1 MMMRASIERR
11 LLITTACLFLVIGS
25 VLALS
30 VGVYARRAADEA
42 FDRVLAASALSIAD
56 TVGIEEGAVTVDIPY
71 SAFAILGTSRLNRVF
86 YRITA
91 PDGSLVTGSP
101 ILALNIEAAQDE
113 KLHLHNSV
121 YRGDPVR
128 IASVQR
134 YRADTATGSGGWVGI
149 MVAETREARQELAGQ
164 LTVNGIL
171 PAVAIALV
179 SCGLILVSVRS
190 AFSPLRLIESNLRA
204 RRPSDLSRI
213 DQKVPIEVSALVS
226 ALNEF
231 MDRLGSVLDGIKR
244 VTADAAHQLRTP
256 LAAIQAQAEVG
267 LEEAQ
272 DPQMRYRLSRIHHNA
287 REAGLLATMLLSD
300 ATTMHRLETQ
310 ERVIVDFGQTIV
322 DALQLLRA
330 ESTFASLVQSLV
342 LVIQEDPVLVVA
354 EAVVLREMVRNV
366 IENAFIHAPG
376 PTLVEL
382 AVLEGRA
389 VLKVMDRGPGIP
401 DDAKHK
407 VFQRFARA
415 HARQPG
421 TGLGLAIA
429 KDITVAFGG
438 VISVADRE
446 GGGLAVEVV
455 LPVASKDEWI

>member
-1 MMMRASIERR
+1 MARLSIERR

-25 VLALS
+25 VLALT
-30 VGVYARRAADEA
+30 VRAYARRAADEA
-42 FDRVLAASALSIAD
+42 FDRVLTASALAIAD

-86 YRITA
+86 YRVTA

-101 ILALNIEAAQDE
+101 ILALDIPVAQDE
-113 KLHLHNSV
+113 ALQLHDSTF
-121 YRGDPVR
+121 RGDPVR
-128 IASVQR
+128 IAAVQR
-134 YRADTATGSGGWVGI
+134 YRADTVTGSGGWIGV

-164 LTVNGIL
+164 LTFNGML
-171 PAVAIALV
+171 PAVAIALL
-179 SCGLILVSVRS
+179 SGGLILVSVRS

-213 DQKVPIEVSALVS
+213 DQEVPAEVSTLVS

-231 MDRLGSVLDGIKR
+231 MDRLGSVLDGVKR

-272 DPQMRYRLSRIHHNA
+272 DPEVLRRLSRIHHNA
-287 REAGLLATMLLSD
+287 REAGILANMLLSD

-310 ERVIVDFGQTIV
+310 DREIVDFGTAIK
-322 DALQLLRA
+322 DALRMLRA
-330 ESTFASLVQSLV
+330 EGAYAGLIQSLV
-342 LVIQEDPVLVVA
+342 LVVDHCPALVVA
-354 EAVVLREMVRNV
+354 EPVVLREMVRNIV
-366 IENAFIHAPG
+366 ENAFIHAPG
-376 PTLVEL
+376 PTHVH
-382 AVLEGRA
+382 LEVSQGRA
-389 VLKVMDRGPGIP
+389 VLQVMDRGPGIP
-401 DDAKHK
+401 DAAKDK

-415 HARQPG
+415 DTRQPG

-429 KDITVAFGG
+429 RDIAVAFGG
-438 VISVADRE
+438 AISVADRL
-446 GGGLAVEVV
+446 GGGLVVAVSLPLVAKDKEV
-455 LPVASKDEWI
+455 

>member
-1 MMMRASIERR
+1 MARLSIERR

-25 VLALS
+25 VLALT
-30 VGVYARRAADEA
+30 VRAYARRAADEA
-42 FDRVLAASALSIAD
+42 FDRVLTASALSIAD

-86 YRITA
+86 YRVTA

-101 ILALNIEAAQDE
+101 ILALDIPVAEDGM
-113 KLHLHNSV
+113 LHLHDSV

-128 IASVQR
+128 IASVRR
-134 YRADTATGSGGWVGI
+134 YRADPATGTGGWIGV
-149 MVAETREARQELAGQ
+149 MVAETREARRELAGQ
-164 LTVNGIL
+164 LTFNGML
-171 PAVAIALV
+171 PAVAIALL
-179 SCGLILVSVRS
+179 SGGLILVSVRS

-213 DQKVPIEVSALVS
+213 EREVPAEVSALVS

-231 MDRLGSVLDGIKR
+231 MDRLGSVLDGVKR

-272 DPQMRYRLSRIHHNA
+272 EPKVRRRLSRIHHNA
-287 REAGLLATMLLSD
+287 REAGLLANMLLSD

-310 ERVIVDFGQTIV
+310 DREIVDFGDAV
-322 DALQLLRA
+322 RDALQMLRA
-330 ESTFASLVQSLV
+330 ESAYVRLMRSLV
-342 LVIQEDPVLVVA
+342 LVMQETPVPVVA
-354 EAVVLREMVRNV
+354 EPVVLREMVRNV

-376 PTLVEL
+376 PTDVNL
-382 AVLEGRA
+382 AVVEGRA
-389 VLKVMDRGPGIP
+389 TLQVMDRGPGIP
-401 DDAKHK
+401 DAAKDK

-415 HARQPG
+415 DSSHPG

-429 KDITVAFGG
+429 KDVAVAFGG
-438 VISVADRE
+438 SISVADRA
-446 GGGLAVEVV
+446 GGGLVVEVA
-455 LPVASKDEWI
+455 LPVVARSGGV

>member
-1 MMMRASIERR
+1 MARLSIERR

-25 VLALS
+25 VLALT
-30 VGVYARRAADEA
+30 VGAYARRAADEA
-42 FDRVLAASALSIAD
+42 FDRVLTASALAIAD

-86 YRITA
+86 YRVTA

-101 ILALNIEAAQDE
+101 VLALDIPLAKDE
-113 KLHLHNSV
+113 TLHLHDAV

-128 IASVQR
+128 VASVQR
-134 YRADTATGSGGWVGI
+134 YRADTVTGTGGWIGV

-164 LTVNGIL
+164 LTVNGML
-171 PAVAIALV
+171 PAVAIALL
-179 SCGLILVSVRS
+179 SGGLILVSVRS

-213 DQKVPIEVSALVS
+213 EREVPVEVLTLVS

-231 MDRLGSVLDGIKR
+231 MDRLDSVLDGVKR

-267 LEEAQ
+267 LEEVQ
-272 DPQMRYRLSRIHHNA
+272 DPHVRRRLSRIHHNA
-287 REAGLLATMLLSD
+287 REAGLLANMLLSD

-310 ERVIVDFGQTIV
+310 EREIVDFGDAIT
-322 DALQLLRA
+322 DALQMLRA
-330 ESTFASLVQSLV
+330 ESAHAGLMQSLV
-342 LVIQEDPVLVVA
+342 LAVQQAPVLVVA
-354 EAVVLREMVRNV
+354 EPVVLREMVRNV

-376 PTLVEL
+376 PTQVQLCVSQGQ
-382 AVLEGRA
+382 AVLQ
-389 VLKVMDRGPGIP
+389 VMDRGPGIP
-401 DDAKHK
+401 DAVKAK

-415 HARQPG
+415 DTRHPG

-429 KDITVAFGG
+429 KDVAVAFGG
-438 VISVADRE
+438 AISVADRD
-446 GGGLAVEVV
+446 GGGLVVEVL
-455 LPVASKDEWI
+455 LPVVAKEEGL